1 MLSNKHNLRVR
12 KNRDASLFQSFAPL
26 QLIKDKKKEESNLI
40 NISSE
45 NKQKRKIEIQDKP
58 QTNSLQNEQSHLF
71 AGLPNFN
78 NDLSIDNDQL
88 LFSETKNERI
98 TS

>member
-71 AGLPNFN
+71 AG
-78 NDLSIDNDQL
+78 
-88 LFSETKNERI
+88 
-98 TS
+98 

>member
-58 QTNSLQNEQSHLF
+58 QTNSLQNEQCHLF
-71 AGLPNFN
+71 AG
-78 NDLSIDNDQL
+78 
-88 LFSETKNERI
+88 
-98 TS
+98 

>member
-1 MLSNKHNLRVR
+1 MLSNKHTLRVR

-71 AGLPNFN
+71 AG
-78 NDLSIDNDQL
+78 
-88 LFSETKNERI
+88 
-98 TS
+98 